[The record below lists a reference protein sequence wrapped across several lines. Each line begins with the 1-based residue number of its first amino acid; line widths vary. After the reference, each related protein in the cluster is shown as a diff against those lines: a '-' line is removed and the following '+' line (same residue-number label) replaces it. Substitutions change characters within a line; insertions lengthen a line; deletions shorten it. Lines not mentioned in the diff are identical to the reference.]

1 MLRNAKPNREMVCDS
16 WLPVV
21 GKLSVLAANC
31 LTSCDDHD
39 QKKALLETKGFF
51 IFFILLNKS
60 PKFSQ
65 IRTWS
70 SNTSIVKAFSNIK
83 HGLLL
88 RFFNNI
94 SVFDRY
100 KL

>member
-39 QKKALLETKGFF
+39 QKIALLETK
-51 IFFILLNKS
+51 
-60 PKFSQ
+60 
-65 IRTWS
+65 
-70 SNTSIVKAFSNIK
+70 
-83 HGLLL
+83 
-88 RFFNNI
+88 
-94 SVFDRY
+94 
-100 KL
+100 

>member
-1 MLRNAKPNREMVCDS
+1 MLKNAKPNREMVCDS

-31 LTSCDDHD
+31 RTSCDDHD
-39 QKKALLETKGFF
+39 QKKHSWKQSDFSF
-51 IFFILLNKS
+51 FFILLNKS

-70 SNTSIVKAFSNIK
+70 SITSIVKAFSNIK
-83 HGLLL
+83 HGLLI

-94 SVFDRY
+94 SVFDRF